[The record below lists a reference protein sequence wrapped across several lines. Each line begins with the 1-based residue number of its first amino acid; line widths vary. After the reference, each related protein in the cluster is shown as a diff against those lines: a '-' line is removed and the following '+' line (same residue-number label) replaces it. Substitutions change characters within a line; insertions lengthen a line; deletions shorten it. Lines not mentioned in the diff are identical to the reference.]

1 MLATFA
7 TFANRYFIL
16 KNKINI
22 AIDGY
27 SSCGKSTLAK
37 SVAKELNY
45 IYVDTG
51 AMYRAMTLYAINHS
65 YINDNAEVDVDGLIS
80 ALDKIVIHFKYNT
93 DTLKHETFLNGE
105 NVEHEIRNPSVSS
118 WVSPISAI
126 KEVRK
131 KLVALQQRMAEGRG
145 VVMDGRD
152 IGTVVLPDAE
162 LKIFMTADS
171 VVRAKRRFEEL
182 RIMGVQ
188 TTVEEVLKNL
198 NARDEYDTTRAND
211 PLRRADDAIV
221 LDNSHLSIDEQYVFV
236 IKQAQRRI
244 IAKTEQEA

>member
-1 MLATFA
+1 M
-7 TFANRYFIL
+7 

-45 IYVDTG
+45 VYVDTG
-51 AMYRAMTLYAINHS
+51 AMYRAITLYALKNNH
-65 YINDNAEVDVDGLIS
+65 IKEGVNLDNDGLVS
-80 ALDKIVIHFKYNT
+80 TLDKIIIHFKYNT

-105 NVEHEIRNPSVSS
+105 NVEHEIRNPLVSS
-118 WVSPISAI
+118 FVSPVSGI
-126 KEVRK
+126 KEVRI

-171 VVRAKRRFEEL
+171 SIRAKRRFDEL
-182 RIMGVQ
+182 KSMGVQ
-188 TTVEEVLKNL
+188 TTVDEVLRNL
-198 NARDEYDTTRAND
+198 NARDKYDTTRAND
-211 PLRRADDAIV
+211 PLRQAADAIV
-221 LDNSHLSIDEQYVFV
+221 LDNSSLSIDEQFDFV
-236 IKQAQRRI
+236 MNQARKKI
-244 IAKTEQEA
+244 IARAEQEV

>member
-1 MLATFA
+1 M
-7 TFANRYFIL
+7 

-51 AMYRAMTLYAINHS
+51 AMYRAMTLFALNNKFIHDNGAV
-65 YINDNAEVDVDGLIS
+65 NAEEIIS

-93 DTLKHETFLNGE
+93 DTRKHETFLNGE
-105 NVEHEIRNPSVSS
+105 NVEREIRNPIVSS
-118 WVSPISAI
+118 FVSPVSAI
-126 KEVRK
+126 KEVRT

-152 IGTVVLPDAE
+152 IGTVVLQDAE
-162 LKIFMTADS
+162 LKIYMTADS
-171 VVRAKRRFEEL
+171 EVRAKRRFEEL
-182 RIMGVQ
+182 KVMGVQ
-188 TTVEEVLKNL
+188 TSFEEVLKNL
-198 NARDEYDTTRAND
+198 NARDEYDTTRAID
-211 PLRRADDAIV
+211 PLRQATDAIV
-221 LDNSHLSIDEQYVFV
+221 LDNSYLSIEEQFLFV
-236 IKQAQRRI
+236 MKQAQKRI

>member
-1 MLATFA
+1 M
-7 TFANRYFIL
+7 

-45 IYVDTG
+45 IYVDSG
-51 AMYRAMTLYAINHS
+51 AMYRAMTLFAINNH
-65 YINDNAEVDVDGLIS
+65 YIDENGNIDIQGITNS
-80 ALDKIVIHFKYNT
+80 LDKIVIHFKYNT

-105 NVEHEIRNPSVSS
+105 NVEREIRNPKVSS
-118 WVSPISAI
+118 FVSPVSAI
-126 KEVRK
+126 KEVRI

-152 IGTVVLPDAE
+152 IGTVVLRDAE
-162 LKIFMTADS
+162 LKIYMTADS
-171 VVRAKRRFEEL
+171 EVRAKRRFAEL
-182 RIMGVQ
+182 KAMGVH
-188 TTVEEVLKNL
+188 TTVDEVLKNL

-211 PLRRADDAIV
+211 PLRQAEDAIV
-221 LDNSHLSIDEQYVFV
+221 LDNSYLSIDEQFLFV
-236 IKQAQRRI
+236 IKQAQKRI
-244 IAKTEQEA
+244 IAKTEQEAL

>member
-1 MLATFA
+1 MLHSQTRIF
-7 TFANRYFIL
+7 RL

-37 SVAKELNY
+37 SVAKALNY

-51 AMYRAMTLYAINHS
+51 AMYRAMTLYALNNN
-65 YINDNAEVDVDGLIS
+65 YIQENGQLDTEGLVN

-105 NVEHEIRNPSVSS
+105 NVEHEIRNPGVSS
-118 WVSPISAI
+118 FVSPVSAI

-162 LKIFMTADS
+162 LKIYMTADGE
-171 VVRAKRRFEEL
+171 VRAKRRFEEL
-182 RIMGVQ
+182 KRMGVQ

-211 PLRRADDAIV
+211 PLRQSADAIV
-221 LDNSHLSIDEQYVFV
+221 LDNSYLSIDEQFMFV
-236 IKQAQRRI
+236 INHAQRRI
-244 IAKTEQEA
+244 ITKTEQEA

>member
-1 MLATFA
+1 M
-7 TFANRYFIL
+7 

-45 IYVDTG
+45 VYIDTG
-51 AMYRAMTLYAINHS
+51 AMYRAMTVFALNHHCINENGNIETQLLLNS
-65 YINDNAEVDVDGLIS
+65 
-80 ALDKIVIHFKYNT
+80 LDKIVIHFKYNT

-105 NVEHEIRNPSVSS
+105 NVEREIRTPAVSAF
-118 WVSPISAI
+118 VSPVSAI
-126 KEVRK
+126 KEVRA

-171 VVRAKRRFEEL
+171 IVRAKRRFEEL
-182 RIMGVQ
+182 KLMGVQ

-198 NARDEYDTTRAND
+198 NSRDEYDTTRSHD
-211 PLRRADDAIV
+211 PLRQASDAIV
-221 LDNSHLSIDEQYVFV
+221 LDNSYLTIDEQFIFV
-236 IKQAQRRI
+236 LTQAQRKI
-244 IAKTEQEA
+244 AAKTEQEA